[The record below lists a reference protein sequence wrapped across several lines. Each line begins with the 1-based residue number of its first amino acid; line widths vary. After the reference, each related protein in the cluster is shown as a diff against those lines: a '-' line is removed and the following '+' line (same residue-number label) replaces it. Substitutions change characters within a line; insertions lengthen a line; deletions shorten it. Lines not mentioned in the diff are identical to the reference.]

1 MAFYKY
7 DGELLEAPTAIE
19 SMDFALYAEFYEQ
32 YSYPVFGWYW
42 FDTRAEAL
50 EFFGLPQDEQV
61 IQ

>member
-1 MAFYKY
+1 MAFYKL

-42 FDTRAEAL
+42 FNTREEAL
-50 EFFGLPQDEQV
+50 AFFDLPAEQV
-61 IQ
+61 Q